1 LNAIDLGLGF
11 ESRVASETGLTTGET
26 NESALAALV
35 EGARSGD
42 RSAFGR
48 LYERFAPMVHGILL
62 ARVRPAD
69 ADDLTQEVFLS
80 AMQRL
85 KDLRDTRAF
94 GGWIAAIA
102 RNAAVDHYRRTPP
115 TTELPTTLGAP
126 AAPAAEAEEA
136 LRLIHELPEAYRE
149 TLILRLVE
157 GMTGPEI
164 ALRTGLGAGSVRV
177 NLHRGMKLLRE
188 RMYGSSTDA

>member
-1 LNAIDLGLGF
+1 MRSRLNAIDLGLGF

-94 GGWIAAIA
+94 GG
-102 RNAAVDHYRRTPP
+102 
-115 TTELPTTLGAP
+115 
-126 AAPAAEAEEA
+126 
-136 LRLIHELPEAYRE
+136 
-149 TLILRLVE
+149 
-157 GMTGPEI
+157 
-164 ALRTGLGAGSVRV
+164 
-177 NLHRGMKLLRE
+177 
-188 RMYGSSTDA
+188 